1 MVCWDAKPTAAP
13 PRAEK
18 ATNHSV
24 VNPPTLTIDATAP
37 IRIRMRKVKTKL
49 FVTFGSSLAR
59 FANLLRYLVITL
71 SRMNAAKATVAT
83 VRICDQV
90 APKMVDEFK

>member
-1 MVCWDAKPTAAP
+1 M
-13 PRAEK
+13 
-18 ATNHSV
+18 
-24 VNPPTLTIDATAP
+24 DATAP

-71 SRMNAAKATVAT
+71 SRINAAKAMMAT

-90 APKMVDEFK
+90 TPKMVGEFR